1 MSSSYTIHVRAA
13 SPVSTE
19 EFVRD
24 AAAAI
29 GSELT
34 RTEFGDGFEGSTP
47 VGLID
52 VFTDVPQFDDEPG
65 IPLSLYPWYIEM
77 MKPKVDEDRNRRVL
91 AALWTVYEALTH
103 TGRYLCCFVYETTV
117 LLATNDPAVTAVP
130 VGDQKVR

>member
-1 MSSSYTIHVRAA
+1 MSSSYTIHVRAV
-13 SPVSTE
+13 SSVSTE

-29 GSELT
+29 GCQLT
-34 RTEFGDGFEGSTP
+34 PNKFGDGFEGPTP
-47 VGLID
+47 AGLLD

-77 MKPKVDEDRNRRVL
+77 MKPKVDEDGNQQVVATLR
-91 AALWTVYEALTH
+91 AVYDALTR

-117 LLATNDPAVTAVP
+117 LLATNDPAVTAAP
-130 VGDQKVR
+130 VGDQRV